1 MLLPFY
7 NNNVNYCSTKQHYDG
22 DVEDLCLD
30 FTVTEELGGKR
41 IVHEL
46 RPGGK
51 SISVTNENKLHY
63 VHAMADFKL
72 NRQVRDL
79 VCFSYDLW
87 GFSYGLWGFAL
98 YQQENLFI
106 APLSLQILPFANAF
120 YRGLSDLISP
130 SWLSLFN
137 ANEFNQVILF
147 SFLSFFRGEDSS
159 LYFGCYWTGV
169 PCYTVENDPWTNSS
183 K

>member
-7 NNNVNYCSTKQHYDG
+7 NNNVNYCCTKQHYDG

-79 VCFSYDLW
+79 VCFSYDL
-87 GFSYGLWGFAL
+87 
-98 YQQENLFI
+98 
-106 APLSLQILPFANAF
+106 
-120 YRGLSDLISP
+120 
-130 SWLSLFN
+130 
-137 ANEFNQVILF
+137 
-147 SFLSFFRGEDSS
+147 
-159 LYFGCYWTGV
+159 
-169 PCYTVENDPWTNSS
+169 
-183 K
+183 

>member
-1 MLLPFY
+1 MIAFWCCYLSY
-7 NNNVNYCSTKQHYDG
+7 NNNVNYCSTKQHYEG
-22 DVEDLCLD
+22 DAEDLYLD

-72 NRQVRDL
+72 NRQVRYL
-79 VCFSYDLW
+79 V
-87 GFSYGLWGFAL
+87 WGFAL

-137 ANEFNQVILF
+137 ANEFNQVILI
-147 SFLSFFRGEDSS
+147 SFLSFFFRERIL
-159 LYFGCYWTGV
+159 LYISGCYATGV
-169 PCYTVENDPWTNSS
+169 PCYTVENDPSTNSS

>member
-7 NNNVNYCSTKQHYDG
+7 NNNMNYCSTKQHYDG

-87 GFSYGLWGFAL
+87 GFSYDLWGFAL
-98 YQQENLFI
+98 YQQE
-106 APLSLQILPFANAF
+106 SLL
-120 YRGLSDLISP
+120 
-130 SWLSLFN
+130 
-137 ANEFNQVILF
+137 
-147 SFLSFFRGEDSS
+147 
-159 LYFGCYWTGV
+159 
-169 PCYTVENDPWTNSS
+169 
-183 K
+183 